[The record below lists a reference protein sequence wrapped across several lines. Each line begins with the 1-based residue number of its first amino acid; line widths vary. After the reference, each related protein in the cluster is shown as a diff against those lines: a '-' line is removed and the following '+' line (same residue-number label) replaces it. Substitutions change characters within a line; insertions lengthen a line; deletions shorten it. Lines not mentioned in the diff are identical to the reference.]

1 MYEALTALIPVLKT
15 DNFGEW
21 IVDRAGMCVSLY
33 CARPFRTWR
42 GKRRSL
48 CKYS

>member
-21 IVDRAGMCVSLY
+21 IVDRETRPAEAVDLWQGQKTT
-33 CARPFRTWR
+33 AR
-42 GKRRSL
+42 
-48 CKYS
+48 

>member
-33 CARPFRTWR
+33 CATFPDMERQKTI
-42 GKRRSL
+42 L
-48 CKYS
+48 M